1 MKSAV
6 QSTLSPVSHERAE
19 WLKQQLRDFAT
30 AGALCS
36 RFDQLRKMLPET
48 ADKHEM
54 EALIDYFLF
63 DWFDENGQSAINHF
77 IASNEDITESER
89 EILLDWTDSLSSVF
103 EIRSLG
109 KNSLSLIDLDSNE
122 TFQVTTRVPL
132 TKSALKRS
140 QCLSARL
147 LPFGDKFIFSG
158 IQIIMPDRRSAIEE
172 VQIRRSLDRL
182 YSPEALEKAQ
192 REQCGA
198 FCEFFGCD
206 EISVTIRDLNSRM
219 EQFQRYL
226 LIEHRDPE
234 TGKTAAETFREEFG
248 HDLILPEME
257 PIPSELTHAEEVTIL
272 CDEFDGLV
280 LLPDYQRFKRIFSTD
295 HPDRDVPGWQELLW
309 KYIKD
314 PDIPI
319 VAFERIAEHSPKR
332 MQKVLRVLLG
342 KRTFSI
348 DHLYAMLLHYKQ
360 PVEGLDTLKD
370 DERLWDI
377 FDGRKKPA
385 RKRTASR
392 KKKPASVPKKRVATK
407 KRAAAKKTVRPAA
420 KSKARKVAVKAT
432 RKASARKR

>member
-1 MKSAV
+1 MKPV
-6 QSTLSPVSHERAE
+6 LQSTVSTVSHERAE

-30 AGALCS
+30 VGPLHN
-36 RFDQLRKMLPET
+36 RFDQLRRMLPEM
-48 ADKHEM
+48 ADKHET
-54 EALIDYFLF
+54 EALLDYFLF
-63 DWFDENGQSAINHF
+63 DWFDENGQAAINHF
-77 IASNEDITESER
+77 LSSNDHITESDQR
-89 EILLDWTDSLSSVF
+89 LLLDWTDSLSSVF
-103 EIRSLG
+103 EIQSTGR
-109 KNSLSLIDLDSNE
+109 NSLRLLDLDSNE
-122 TFQVTTRVPL
+122 TFEVATLKPL
-132 TKSALKRS
+132 AKSALKRS
-140 QCLSARL
+140 QYMAARL

-192 REQCGA
+192 REQCNA
-198 FCEFFGCD
+198 FCDFFGC
-206 EISVTIRDLNSRM
+206 EEVSVTIRDLNFRM

-226 LIEHRDPE
+226 LVEHRDPE

-248 HDLILPEME
+248 YDLILPEME
-257 PIPSELTHAEEVTIL
+257 ALPSELTHAEEVTIL

-280 LLPDYQRFKRIFSTD
+280 LLPDYQRFRLIFSTD
-295 HPDRDVPGWQELLW
+295 NPDRHVEGWQELLW

-332 MQKVLRVLLG
+332 VQKVLRALLDD
-342 KRTFSI
+342 RTFSI
-348 DHLYAMLLHYKQ
+348 DHLYAVLLHYKQ

-377 FDGRKKPA
+377 FDGGKKPA
-385 RKRTASR
+385 RKRAAST
-392 KKKPASVPKKRVATK
+392 KKKTTNIAAK
-407 KRAAAKKTVRPAA
+407 KRAAAKKNARPAA
-420 KSKARKVAVKAT
+420 KSKARKAAVKTT

>member
-1 MKSAV
+1 MKPAA
-6 QSTLSPVSHERAE
+6 QSTVSLVSHERAE

-30 AGALCS
+30 IGPLHS
-36 RFDQLRKMLPET
+36 RFDQLRKLLPEM
-48 ADKHEM
+48 ADKHET
-54 EALIDYFLF
+54 EALLDYFLF
-63 DWFDENGQSAINHF
+63 DWFDENGQAAINHF
-77 IASNEDITESER
+77 LASNNRITESDR
-89 EILLDWTDSLSSVF
+89 QILLDWTDSLSSVF

-109 KNSLSLIDLDSNE
+109 KNSLQLLDLDSNE
-122 TFQVTTRVPL
+122 TFEVATIKPL
-132 TKSALKRS
+132 AKSALKGR
-140 QCLSARL
+140 QYMAARL

-192 REQCGA
+192 REQCSA
-198 FCEFFGCD
+198 FCDFFGC
-206 EISVTIRDLNSRM
+206 EEVSVTIRDLNSRM
-219 EQFQRYL
+219 EEFQRYL
-226 LIEHRDPE
+226 LIEHRDLE

-257 PIPSELTHAEEVTIL
+257 PLPSEFTHAEEVTIL

-280 LLPDYQRFKRIFSTD
+280 LLPDYQRFRRIFSTD
-295 HPDRDVPGWQELLW
+295 NPDRDVEGWQELLW

-319 VAFERIAEHSPKR
+319 VAFERIAEQTPKR
-332 MQKVLRVLLG
+332 VQKVLRALLDD
-342 KRTFSI
+342 KTFSI
-348 DHLYAMLLHYKQ
+348 DHLYAVLLHYKQ

-385 RKRTASR
+385 RKRAAAT
-392 KKKPASVPKKRVATK
+392 KKKTTSIAAK
-407 KRAAAKKTVRPAA
+407 KRAAAKKTARPAA
-420 KSKARKVAVKAT
+420 KSKARKVTAKAT
-432 RKASARKR
+432 QKTSVRKR